1 MEKTD
6 IRQSVQKLDFGKKYD
21 AQIKRIFQ
29 LEGIYSIRDLCRQMR
44 QNLTG
49 ARYMG
54 EKSVT
59 VIDEVLGKYGLRLN
73 MTDKELDEYTGLS
86 ISVQE
91 DAEEAK
97 WEGRRYEIAKALY
110 VHCRISACDAVKGAE
125 KLICELRKQ
134 PESHPS
140 PEESKDLD

>member
-6 IRQSVQKLDFGKKYD
+6 IRQSVQTLDFGKKYD
-21 AQIKRIFQ
+21 ARIKRIFQ

-44 QNLTG
+44 QNLTS

-91 DAEEAK
+91 DAEEDK
-97 WEGRRYEIAKALY
+97 WEERRY
-110 VHCRISACDAVKGAE
+110 
-125 KLICELRKQ
+125 
-134 PESHPS
+134 
-140 PEESKDLD
+140 